1 MSLTGKQIKE
11 LKTLYE
17 SVYEEEEVV
26 HITEEL
32 YKEYLT
38 EVFAV
43 ALAESGALDVEFENE
58 DLLEKILLEF
68 PGAGLVKRAGAYIVK
83 NPKKSLAIGT
93 GLFGLD
99 QVRQDAGKDYLSG
112 KRFVNTKTLAST
124 IKGLPNFIKG
134 RRKMVQTNTQGTG
147 DQVVDV
153 SGSDVE
159 GKIKASKDDESTT
172 KYLDKFLRDKRK
184 RLDREMN

>member
-32 YKEYLT
+32 YKEYLY

-43 ALAESGALDVEFENE
+43 ALVESGALDVEFENE
-58 DLLEKILLEF
+58 DMLEKILVQE
-68 PGAGLVKRAGAYIVK
+68 GLGKLIQKGVDYAVK
-83 NPKKSLAIGT
+83 NPKKT
-93 GLFGLD
+93 GAVVTGILGLD
-99 QVRQDAGKDYLSG
+99 QLRQDSGKDYLSG
-112 KRFVNTKTLAST
+112 KRFVDLRTLGST
-124 IKGLPNFIKG
+124 LKGLPNFIKG
-134 RRKMVQTNTQGTG
+134 RRTMVQTNTQGTG

-159 GKIKASKDDESTT
+159 DKIKSSKDKSTT
-172 KYLDKFLRDKRK
+172 KYLDKYLKDKRK
-184 RLDREMN
+184 RLDKEMG

>member
-11 LKTLYE
+11 LRTLYE

-38 EVFAV
+38 DVLAV
-43 ALAESGALDVEFENE
+43 ALVESGAFDVEFENE
-58 DLLEKILLEF
+58 ELLEKILVQEGL
-68 PGAGLVKRAGAYIVK
+68 GKIVKKAGEYVVK
-83 NPKKSLAIGT
+83 NPKKSLAIAG
-93 GLFGLD
+93 GILGLD
-99 QVRQDAGKDYLSG
+99 QVRQDSAKDYLSG
-112 KRFVNTKTLAST
+112 KRFVNLKTLGST
-124 IKGLPNFIKG
+124 LKGLPNYIRG
-134 RRKMVQTNTQGTG
+134 RKTMVQTNTQGTG

-159 GKIKASKDDESTT
+159 DKIKSSKDKSTT
-172 KYLDKFLRDKRK
+172 KYLDKYLKDKRK
-184 RLDREMN
+184 RLDKEMN

>member
-43 ALAESGALDVEFENE
+43 ALVESGALDVEFENE
-58 DLLEKILLEF
+58 DMLEKILVQE
-68 PGAGLVKRAGAYIVK
+68 GLGKLIQKGVDYAVK
-83 NPKKSLAIGT
+83 NPKKTGAIVT
-93 GLFGLD
+93 GLVGLD
-99 QVRQDAGKDYLSG
+99 QIRQDSGKDYLSG
-112 KRFVNTKTLAST
+112 KRFVNTQTLGST
-124 IKGLPNFIKG
+124 IKGLGNYIKG
-134 RRKMVQTNTQGTG
+134 RRTMVQTGTEGTG
-147 DQVVDV
+147 NQVVDV

-159 GKIKASKDDESTT
+159 DDIKSDSGKSTT
-172 KYLDKFLRDKRK
+172 KYLDKFLKDRRK
-184 RLDREMN
+184 RLDKGMK

>member
-11 LKTLYE
+11 LRALYE

-68 PGAGLVKRAGAYIVK
+68 PGKGLVKKAGAYVIK
-83 NPKKSLAIGT
+83 NPKKSLAIAG

-99 QVRQDAGKDYLSG
+99 QIRQDSGKDYLSG
-112 KRFVNTKTLAST
+112 KRFVNLKTLGST
-124 IKGLPNFIKG
+124 LKGLPNFIKG
-134 RRKMVQTNTQGTG
+134 RKTMVQTNTQGTG

-159 GKIKASKDDESTT
+159 DKIKSSKDKSTT
-172 KYLDKFLRDKRK
+172 KYLDKYLKDKRK
-184 RLDREMN
+184 RLDKEMN

>member
-32 YKEYLT
+32 NKEYLT
-38 EVFAV
+38 DVLAV
-43 ALAESGALDVEFENE
+43 ALVESGAFDVEFENE
-58 DLLEKILLEF
+58 ELLEKILVQE
-68 PGAGLVKRAGAYIVK
+68 GLGKIIKKAGAYIVK
-83 NPKKSLAIGT
+83 NPKKSLAIAG

-99 QVRQDAGKDYLSG
+99 QVRQDSGKDYLSG
-112 KRFVNTKTLAST
+112 KRFVNTQTLGST
-124 IKGLPNFIKG
+124 IKGLGNYIKG
-134 RRKMVQTNTQGTG
+134 RKTMVQTGTEGTG
-147 DQVVDV
+147 NQVVDL

-159 GKIKASKDDESTT
+159 GKIKSDSGKSTT
-172 KYLDKFLRDKRK
+172 NYLDKFLKDRRK
-184 RLDREMN
+184 RLDKGMN

>member
-11 LKTLYE
+11 LRALYE

-38 EVFAV
+38 DVLAV
-43 ALAESGALDVEFENE
+43 ALVESGAFDVEFENE
-58 DLLEKILLEF
+58 ELLEKILVQEGL
-68 PGAGLVKRAGAYIVK
+68 GGIVKKAGEYVVK

-93 GLFGLD
+93 GLLGLD
-99 QVRQDAGKDYLSG
+99 QIRQDAGKDYLSG
-112 KRFVNTKTLAST
+112 KNFVGIRTLGSS
-124 IKGLPNFIKG
+124 IKGLGNYIKG
-134 RRKMVQTNTQGTG
+134 RKTMVQTNTQGTG

-159 GKIKASKDDESTT
+159 DDIKSDSGKSTT
-172 KYLDKFLRDKRK
+172 KYLDKFLKDRRK
-184 RLDREMN
+184 RLDKGMK

>member
-38 EVFAV
+38 EVFAK

-68 PGAGLVKRAGAYIVK
+68 PGAGLVKKAGSYIVK
-83 NPKKSLAIGT
+83 NPKKSLAIAT
-93 GLFGLD
+93 GVLGLD
-99 QVRQDAGKDYLSG
+99 QVRQDSGKDYLSG
-112 KRFVNTKTLAST
+112 KRFVNTQTLGST
-124 IKGLPNFIKG
+124 IKGLGNYIKG
-134 RRKMVQTNTQGTG
+134 RRTMVQTGTEGTG
-147 DQVVDV
+147 NQVVDV

-159 GKIKASKDDESTT
+159 GKIKSDSGKSTT
-172 KYLDKFLRDKRK
+172 KYLDKFLKDRRK
-184 RLDREMN
+184 NLEKGMK

>member
-38 EVFAV
+38 EVFAK

-58 DLLEKILLEF
+58 ELLEKILLEF
-68 PGAGLVKRAGAYIVK
+68 PGQGLLKKAGEFVVK
-83 NPKKSLAIGT
+83 NPKKAAAIGT
-93 GLFGLD
+93 GIFGLD
-99 QVRQDAGKDYLSG
+99 QIRQDSGKDYLSG
-112 KRFVNTKTLAST
+112 KRFVNTQTLGST
-124 IKGLPNFIKG
+124 IKGLGNYIKG
-134 RRKMVQTNTQGTG
+134 RRTMVQTGTEGTG
-147 DQVVDV
+147 NQVVDV

-159 GKIKASKDDESTT
+159 DDIKSDSGKSTT
-172 KYLDKFLRDKRK
+172 KYLDKFLKDRRK
-184 RLDREMN
+184 RLDKGMK